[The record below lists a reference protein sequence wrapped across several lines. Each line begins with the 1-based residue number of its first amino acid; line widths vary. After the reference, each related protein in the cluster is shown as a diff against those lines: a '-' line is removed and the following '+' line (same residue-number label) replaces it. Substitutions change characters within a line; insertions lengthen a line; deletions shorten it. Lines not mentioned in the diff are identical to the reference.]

1 MRSREWAVDVS
12 KRVWRA
18 ASRERRPGDPLDW
31 LGKRRR
37 ERGSKFGDSQT
48 RSQGWGRE
56 VGMSTES
63 PQAQL
68 EVCMAPRGFPQ
79 QMDGPQ
85 PESVRAAQ
93 AISVGHR

>member
-12 KRVWRA
+12 KRAWRA

-31 LGKRRR
+31 IGMGGGR
-37 ERGSKFGDSQT
+37 KFGDSQT